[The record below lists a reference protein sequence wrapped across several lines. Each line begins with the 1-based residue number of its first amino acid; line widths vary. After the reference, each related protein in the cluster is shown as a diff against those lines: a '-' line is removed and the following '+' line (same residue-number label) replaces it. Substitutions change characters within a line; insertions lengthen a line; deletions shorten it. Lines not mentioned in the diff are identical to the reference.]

1 MAVIGAR
8 PATGIWFPRR
18 ARARPRPR
26 SVARPRQR
34 AGAGQRR
41 REIGNV
47 SGFLVAIAA
56 AAGLALFYLSQSSH
70 VAATG
75 YQIDALQGTVD
86 QLVRAQ
92 QQLILQVGE
101 ARSPSKIEARARGE
115 LKLVPIDQAAVRF
128 APAARPVTPAASPA
142 TQPATPAAPHH

>member
-1 MAVIGAR
+1 
-8 PATGIWFPRR
+8 
-18 ARARPRPR
+18 
-26 SVARPRQR
+26 
-34 AGAGQRR
+34 
-41 REIGNV
+41 V
-47 SGFLVAIAA
+47 SGVLVAIAA

-101 ARSPSKIEARARGE
+101 AHSPSKIEARARGE

-128 APAARPVTPAASPA
+128 APATRPATPATRAATPPA
-142 TQPATPAAPHH
+142 TQPAAPVAAHH